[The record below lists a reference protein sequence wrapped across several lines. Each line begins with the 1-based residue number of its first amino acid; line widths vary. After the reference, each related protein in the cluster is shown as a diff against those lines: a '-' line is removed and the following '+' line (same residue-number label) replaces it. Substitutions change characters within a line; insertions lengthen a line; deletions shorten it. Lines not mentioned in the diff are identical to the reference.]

1 MIIHQTLANGRW
13 FEKSL
18 IEQLANVGCDF
29 DRAIRWRNKGDLETS
44 QKALDRGLELLLF
57 TIADPKNKKRLREL
71 TRIKECFLDYFLGA
85 NQYSFTDES
94 WHAYFFN
101 YNYMY
106 ALQKGK

>member
-13 FEKSL
+13 FEFSL
-18 IEQLANVGCDF
+18 AQQLANVGCDV

-44 QKALDRGLELLLF
+44 QKAFERALELLQF

-71 TRIKECFLDYFLGA
+71 TRTKETLLDYFIGE
-85 NQYSFTDES
+85 NQYAFNDEA
-94 WHAYFFN
+94 WHNYFMFFN
-101 YNYMY
+101 YIY